1 MTLRVTFDIFSGRPN
16 PVVDLDAADS
26 ARLLARLQPIAGL
39 RGANAVPPR
48 ASILGYRGLIVEQVG
63 RTSSKLPQRSRVVND
78 RLFAPKTAWRLRSAD
93 VEDFIL
99 GLATV
104 TRSKAFPKD
113 LIALLRKEAAS
124 SDKKSGSDSIFSSS
138 FEAPVKKCACAPLY
152 EPDWWNDSMSG
163 GTKEYLNNCYNY
175 ACNYRTD
182 TFAQPGR
189 ATGQIYEAVNCMAV
203 RQAALR
209 DALVDSPS
217 KTIRCPNEGTLVALV
232 IWPSVDFHWYRM
244 GRDGLW
250 THKPGG
256 NPVTN
261 VDDSDNLIT
270 DPRNADRGPYTDFCS
285 FMIVMNGHI
294 KIN

>member
-1 MTLRVTFDIFSGRPN
+1 
-16 PVVDLDAADS
+16 
-26 ARLLARLQPIAGL
+26 
-39 RGANAVPPR
+39 
-48 ASILGYRGLIVEQVG
+48 
-63 RTSSKLPQRSRVVND
+63 
-78 RLFAPKTAWRLRSAD
+78 
-93 VEDFIL
+93 
-99 GLATV
+99 
-104 TRSKAFPKD
+104 
-113 LIALLRKEAAS
+113 
-124 SDKKSGSDSIFSSS
+124 
-138 FEAPVKKCACAPLY
+138 
-152 EPDWWNDSMSG
+152 
-163 GTKEYLNNCYNY
+163 
-175 ACNYRTD
+175 
-182 TFAQPGR
+182 
-189 ATGQIYEAVNCMAV
+189 MAV

>member
-124 SDKKSGSDSIFSSS
+124 SDKKKRIGLHLFVLVRSTR
-138 FEAPVKKCACAPLY
+138 E
-152 EPDWWNDSMSG
+152 EM
-163 GTKEYLNNCYNY
+163 
-175 ACNYRTD
+175 RM
-182 TFAQPGR
+182 R
-189 ATGQIYEAVNCMAV
+189 AAV
-203 RQAALR
+203 RAGLVERFHEWRYQGIPEQLLQLR
-209 DALVDSPS
+209 VQL
-217 KTIRCPNEGTLVALV
+217 
-232 IWPSVDFHWYRM
+232 
-244 GRDGLW
+244 
-250 THKPGG
+250 
-256 NPVTN
+256 
-261 VDDSDNLIT
+261 SD
-270 DPRNADRGPYTDFCS
+270 
-285 FMIVMNGHI
+285 
-294 KIN
+294 